1 MNIPTSTQDGPAFWL
16 RRAEEARRSADEMV
30 DPVSKQTLLDIAR
43 AYEELARFAASKQ
56 GTDTEP
62 SQEPGQ
68 P

>member
-1 MNIPTSTQDGPAFWL
+1 MKKPTATTDVPAYWL
-16 RRAEEARRSADEMV
+16 RRAEDARRTAEEMV
-30 DPVSKQTLLDIAR
+30 DPVSKRTLLDIAR